1 MDGLLVLTLHTWC
14 SWCIAMDAL
23 DQSGVRGLQERFT
36 KTILE
41 RMAGIDFPL
50 ERIYSMTVSGK
61 PKAGVLKMLQE
72 EHPGFTPHFVE
83 DKLSTLQKVEKDG
96 ALENYSLYLVDW
108 GYNTEP
114 EKQYARDSS
123 RIELIGM
130 ERFGELMT
138 AV

>member
-1 MDGLLVLTLHTWC
+1 MALSVLLSPTG
-14 SWCIAMDAL
+14 
-23 DQSGVRGLQERFT
+23 QRGLQERFT

-61 PKAGVLKMLQE
+61 PKTGVLKMLQE
-72 EHPGFTPHFVE
+72 EHPGFDAHFVE

-96 ALENYSLYLVDW
+96 ALDGYNLYLVDW

-123 RIELIGM
+123 RVELINM

>member
-1 MDGLLVLTLHTWC
+1 MA
-14 SWCIAMDAL
+14 AM
-23 DQSGVRGLQERFT
+23 QERFT

-50 ERIYSMTVSGK
+50 ERIFSMTVSGK
-61 PKAGVLKMLQE
+61 PKSGVLKMLQE
-72 EHPGFTPHFVE
+72 RHPRFNAHFVE
-83 DKLSTLQKVEKDG
+83 DKLSTLQKIEKEDQLDG
-96 ALENYSLYLVDW
+96 YNLYLVEW

-123 RIELIGM
+123 RIELIDM
-130 ERFGELMT
+130 ARFDELMT